1 MYQNPYSKYQ
11 EQSVMTMTHGDMLLK
26 LYEGAVRQITLGI
39 AAIETQDYSSAN
51 TALQKAQNIV
61 AYLSSTLDK
70 KYEVSAQLDS
80 LYEYFNHVMLEA
92 NMKKDPSKLPEIIE
106 MLNELKETF
115 AQADRMVNQQKQP
128 SAQGV
133 RIG

>member
-39 AAIETQDYSSAN
+39 AAIEAQDYSSAN

-70 KYEVSAQLDS
+70 KYEVSTQLDS
-80 LYEYFNHVMLEA
+80 LYEYFNHVILEA
-92 NMKKDPSKLPEIIE
+92 NMKKDPSKLPGIIE
-106 MLNELKETF
+106 MLNELRETF

-128 SAQGV
+128 STEGV